1 MMRGTAAVPVVVA
14 VVVLLVM
21 MLVVVLV
28 LLMVEAVDIELV
40 QRQDIATQ
48 SPGIGR
54 YALAF

>member
-1 MMRGTAAVPVVVA
+1 
-14 VVVLLVM
+14 
-21 MLVVVLV
+21 VVLV